1 MRESNEKKKKELSI
15 AKSQFAVYSD
25 HVSYSLLPHR
35 P

>member
-1 MRESNEKKKKELSI
+1 MRGIKRKKKELSI
-15 AKSQFAVYSD
+15 AKSQFAVFSD